1 MAKKTIRDLPADLT
15 GKKVLVRFD
24 LNVAIDEKT
33 GAIRNDRRIRAALPT
48 LENLLKR
55 GAAVIAMSHL
65 GRPKPSNPPEKNAP
79 FKMDQVA
86 LRLGE
91 YLKQKVQ
98 KASDVVGADA
108 KAKAALLKP
117 GEVLLLENVR
127 FHPFE
132 QPLDKKSNPTEGQ
145 IAEHE
150 KGMSA
155 FAAELAALGDIY
167 VNDAFGTLQ
176 NKDVSV
182 LALPKAMAGKPR
194 VIGLLVED
202 ELARINDLLDHSKPP
217 MIGIMGGAKVSDKIK
232 FIQVLLDKVDTLLIG
247 GKMTY
252 TFLKAQG
259 VEVGGCKIDPT
270 DEELVKTH
278 LLSQVGKKIV
288 LPADYL
294 VAQVSEDQNRKLVIG
309 ETRVVS
315 GPIPAGFS
323 GVDIGPKTL
332 ADYVNRMGG
341 AATVIWNGPV
351 GWFEQEAFS
360 KGTRGIAEALSKVKA
375 RGGASVVGGGETAE
389 AVEEYG
395 LVDKMSHVSTGGGAF
410 LKYVEER
417 KFKTLD
423 LIDDK

>member
-91 YLKQKVQ
+91 YVKQKVQ

-155 FAAELAALGDIY
+155 FAA
-167 VNDAFGTLQ
+167 VFQ
-176 NKDVSV
+176 H
-182 LALPKAMAGKPR
+182 R
-194 VIGLLVED
+194 
-202 ELARINDLLDHSKPP
+202 
-217 MIGIMGGAKVSDKIK
+217 
-232 FIQVLLDKVDTLLIG
+232 
-247 GKMTY
+247 
-252 TFLKAQG
+252 
-259 VEVGGCKIDPT
+259 
-270 DEELVKTH
+270 
-278 LLSQVGKKIV
+278 
-288 LPADYL
+288 
-294 VAQVSEDQNRKLVIG
+294 
-309 ETRVVS
+309 
-315 GPIPAGFS
+315 
-323 GVDIGPKTL
+323 
-332 ADYVNRMGG
+332 
-341 AATVIWNGPV
+341 
-351 GWFEQEAFS
+351 
-360 KGTRGIAEALSKVKA
+360 
-375 RGGASVVGGGETAE
+375 
-389 AVEEYG
+389 
-395 LVDKMSHVSTGGGAF
+395 
-410 LKYVEER
+410 
-417 KFKTLD
+417 
-423 LIDDK
+423 